1 MDEFEKVEK
10 LRQRAN
16 VSYEEAKEALD
27 QSNGDLLDAMIIL
40 EGQGKISSDE
50 KSSRSTTYEEQT
62 NYVDVRDA
70 VENEDKKSDRTLG
83 QKIKYLCHLIWV
95 KVRDNK
101 FLVERKGER
110 IVAIPVWVLLL
121 ALIFSFWT
129 VGIVLIVGLFFDCR
143 YEIVGPDDLS
153 VVNSALDKA
162 GDVVEKVKDE
172 VDKL

>member
-10 LRQRAN
+10 LTQRAN
-16 VSYEEAKEALD
+16 VSFEEAKEALKQAD
-27 QSNGDLLDAMIIL
+27 GDLLDAMILL
-40 EGQGKISSDE
+40 EAQGKVPAGE
-50 KSSRSTTYEEQT
+50 KTSRSTTYEGQSE
-62 NYVDVRDA
+62 YIDVRDA
-70 VENEDKKSDRTLG
+70 VENEDRKSGRTLG
-83 QKIKYLCHLIWV
+83 QKIKHLFHLIWI
-95 KVRDNK
+95 KIRENK

-110 IVAIPVWVLLL
+110 IVSVPVWVLIL

-129 VGIVLIVGLFFDCR
+129 VGIVLVVGLFLDCR

-153 VVNSALDKA
+153 VVNNALDKA